1 MEGKLKNIKYK
12 TQVKRQTDRRTES
25 VAIEEIV
32 ERCQV
37 SRMQCITTLQWRV
50 WQEEKLEGW
59 GWLKKRQ
66 KKSEGE
72 FIRQLATHTH
82 THAFIYVHRKPASPL
97 SRV

>member
-1 MEGKLKNIKYK
+1 MNQAGQEFDKRNCNGAIKVGGKIEKYK
-12 TQVKRQTDRRTES
+12 VQNTSRKTDRQTDRRAES

-59 GWLKKRQ
+59 G
-66 KKSEGE
+66 
-72 FIRQLATHTH
+72 
-82 THAFIYVHRKPASPL
+82 
-97 SRV
+97 